1 MAPRRRIV
9 SLSLVLVLA
18 LANWTG
24 PASGQSP
31 SAPVETGDP
40 EVISVVGLGDS
51 FAGGQIGC
59 FGECRP
65 FVQVYGDLVSE
76 ALDRPVEVTNL
87 ATSDSLESGGLLQRV
102 TSDAAH
108 REALAGAD
116 VITVMI
122 GWNDWQGP
130 CFWEGWDDCF
140 AATQP
145 KVETNLTAILDEI
158 SLLRAGQPTMLRV
171 VTYFDPYVGWSG
183 SPGVWGFD
191 PGETTAFEARFSEEL
206 TGFNAMLCRI
216 AESHGGLCA
225 DTRTPINGPEWDLEA
240 VPEPAD
246 GALILGGDDHI
257 HPVKAGHQLIA
268 EAIARL
274 GFAPLQE

>member
-18 LANWTG
+18 LATWTG

-31 SAPVETGDP
+31 SAPVETRDP

-59 FGECRP
+59 SGECRP

-102 TSDAAH
+102 TRDAAH

-140 AATQP
+140 ARTQP
-145 KVETNLTAILDEI
+145 AVEANVTAILDEI
-158 SLLRAGQPTMLRV
+158 SLLREGKPTVLRV
-171 VTYFDPYVGWSG
+171 VTYYDPYVGWSA

-191 PGETTAFEARFSEEL
+191 PAETATFEARFSEEL
-206 TGFNAMLCRI
+206 TAVQRHALFGSGVAWR
-216 AESHGGLCA
+216 AVRRHPHA
-225 DTRTPINGPEWDLEA
+225 DQR
-240 VPEPAD
+240 
-246 GALILGGDDHI
+246 
-257 HPVKAGHQLIA
+257 A
-268 EAIARL
+268 EAGTSRPSRSPPTVRSSWAGMIISTR
-274 GFAPLQE
+274 